1 VQARRAPGVVLVAWD
16 GSEAG
21 AMAIPIAMTMADQM
35 GARVEI
41 LHVQPEESVEM
52 AVLYELRAAAA
63 RPEEVSL
70 RVRQGDPAK
79 EIVNATKDEDVA
91 LVVMTT
97 HGRTIEARRGMGH
110 VTEEVVRL
118 ADRPVLL
125 VKPETVLARPP
136 CPIRSLLLPMDG
148 TPRTAVA
155 LRPAT
160 ELARRLGARVDLL
173 YVASE
178 ADGLAAERGSMSAPH
193 YVDQPQHEWPSW
205 TKEAVRRLAKSCAG
219 AAPTVPTQ
227 MHLAKGDV
235 GEQIV
240 NFAAQ
245 HGSDVI
251 VLVRRSRLEPGRARA
266 FKTVLRDACCPVLVL
281 GGPAD

>member
-1 VQARRAPGVVLVAWD
+1 VQAREAPGVVLVAWD

-21 AMAIPIAMTMADQM
+21 AMAIPVAMTLASQM
-35 GARVEI
+35 GAGIEI
-41 LHVQPEESVEM
+41 LHVQPQEAVDM
-52 AVLYELRAAAA
+52 ALLNELRAAAA
-63 RPEEVSL
+63 RPEDVSL

-79 EIVNATKDEDVA
+79 EIVKATREEDVI

-110 VTEEVVRL
+110 VAEEVVRL
-118 ADRPVLL
+118 AERPVLL
-125 VKPETVLARPP
+125 VKPEGVLARAP
-136 CPIRSLLLPMDG
+136 CPVRSLLLPLDG

-160 ELARRLGARVDLL
+160 ELACRLGARVDLL

-178 ADGLAAERGSMSAPH
+178 AEGQVVERGSMSAPR
-193 YVDQPQHEWPSW
+193 YVDQPQHEWPCW
-205 TKEAVRRLAKSCAG
+205 TSEAIRRLAKSCAG
-219 AAPTVPTQ
+219 AAPTVPTH
-227 MHLAKGDV
+227 MYLAQGDV

-245 HGSDVI
+245 HGSDII

-266 FKTVLRDACCPVLVL
+266 LKTVLRDASCPVLVL
-281 GGPAD
+281 GGPAK